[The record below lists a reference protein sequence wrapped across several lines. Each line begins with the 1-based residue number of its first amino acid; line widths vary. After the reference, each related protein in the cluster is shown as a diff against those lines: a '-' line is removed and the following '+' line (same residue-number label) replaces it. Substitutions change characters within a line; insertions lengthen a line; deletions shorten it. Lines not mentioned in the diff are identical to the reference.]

1 MPAIVNVHDAKN
13 GFYSLPISKIHS
25 LAARLVPGNLRDP
38 FDRLIAAQVLAEGF
52 TVATCDPEFASF
64 GCRTIW

>member
-1 MPAIVNVHDAKN
+1 MLATVNGHDATN
-13 GFYSLPISKIHS
+13 GFFSLPISKIHP
-25 LAARLVPGNLRDP
+25 LAAGLLPGNRHNP
-38 FDRLIAAQVLAEGF
+38 FDRLIAAPALAEGF